1 MAKKLDLDGTGN
13 QWPLWPDGLRTVW
26 LLTCHCRGLHRGC
39 SESWP
44 METVILCRPRNHS
57 YNCSTDLTQ
66 KTLRQRKHYTPHL
79 GMTGLAKMW
88 DQPWEELTK
97 NRGFRWSTVMK
108 PHTSGVTI
116 HIRVHMKV
124 CGQAW
129 RQKRQTFLRSPAQRS
144 CSWIIPPNPGEG
156 HAHLFARTPTRTPVL
171 PQPWTGQTLG
181 SLSHQPIG
189 GSEKLNSHSYL
200 KSKAD
205 TVNLFGGSPLVLLLI
220 VVDVGDLGCTQVGSM
235 QAQAFTA
242 HPDRA

>member
-1 MAKKLDLDGTGN
+1 
-13 QWPLWPDGLRTVW
+13 
-26 LLTCHCRGLHRGC
+26 
-39 SESWP
+39 
-44 METVILCRPRNHS
+44 
-57 YNCSTDLTQ
+57 
-66 KTLRQRKHYTPHL
+66 
-79 GMTGLAKMW
+79 
-88 DQPWEELTK
+88 
-97 NRGFRWSTVMK
+97 MK
-108 PHTSGVTI
+108 AHTSGVTI